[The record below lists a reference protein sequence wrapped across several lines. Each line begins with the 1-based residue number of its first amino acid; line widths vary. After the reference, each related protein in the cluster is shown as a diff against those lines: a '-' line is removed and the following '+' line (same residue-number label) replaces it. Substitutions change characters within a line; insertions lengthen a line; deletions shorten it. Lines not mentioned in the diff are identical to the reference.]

1 MINFQLQLAYIID
14 IKYAIKD
21 EWVQILQKV
30 EIFIEAPV
38 RIRDDEQRFGK
49 VLSNPYDSK
58 PKRSKG
64 LVGADT
70 KITDRRTFR

>member
-1 MINFQLQLAYIID
+1 M
-14 IKYAIKD
+14 
-21 EWVQILQKV
+21 
-30 EIFIEAPV
+30 FIEAPV
-38 RIRDDEQRFGK
+38 RIREDEQRFGK